1 VHAEAISK
9 LQGQRK
15 SSVGQKRENL
25 NPFSPTEKLSIELE
39 KIGKAQLAKE
49 VGAGLNTV
57 KVAS

>member
-1 VHAEAISK
+1 
-9 LQGQRK
+9 LRK
-15 SSVGQKRENL
+15 QSGVGQKRDSV

-39 KIGKAQLAKE
+39 KIGKAQMGKE